1 MIIVIVL
8 HTSHSVPQPHHHH
21 AFDCCSIG
29 IFDNSAYDRQTSSL
43 ASLSPDIETK
53 DEAVAPKSPFFSRW
67 RKPLALLRPQRSIA
81 PSLRAW
87 RNIKK
92 PGRGTFSDFFF
103 RALFAPQAPS
113 RARDRVRAR
122 LWTFR
127 YETLPSFRHRAQA
140 RLYRAIL
147 RRQES
152 LRKIRRGAVLS
163 LLLGRRRLRGQ
174 SAGNIASGRRLPS
187 RATSQT
193 LEDADSGTMANSGST
208 ESGMRWGDSD
218 EPGREWG
225 ARRRKVYGYLKAAN
239 ELRQIYASQLSQRN
253 RQDSYDGESLDVPG
267 AFPDVDIARSGD
279 EEMVLFP
286 SYTRRRVRKK
296 RPEASGQS
304 QRKPGTDENIERPR
318 SPGDLE
324 FWKQEWEKYE
334 EDNASVDV
342 DVRGWIYTPQHGS
355 MSRKHRLL
363 IALARK
369 LSGIP
374 APSTSS
380 NGSPLSG
387 QLGLQQAVKE
397 DEEVAREAQSIIN
410 RAEREADPAWK
421 GGHFRGPDGRQ
432 GADGVSRVASQVST
446 SSLGKDELSV
456 ANARLMERLRP
467 FMANPLVGTPVTMFF
482 FNDKESQARTTAT
495 DGAGHFSFRAALGF
509 VPTHVR
515 VIASESLSATE
526 EVQIIEPKGVSLI
539 SDIDDTIK
547 HTAITSGAKEMFR
560 NTFVREL
567 EDLAIPGIKEWYT
580 KMANMG
586 VRMHYV
592 SNSPWQLYPLLKRYF
607 TLVGLPPGSFHLKQY
622 SGMLQGIF
630 EPTAERKRGALEKI
644 MADFPERKFILVG
657 DSGEADLEV
666 YTDLVLAN
674 PGRVLAVFIRDITT
688 LEKRGFFDQS
698 FDHNGVSRPNP
709 RTVPMKHD
717 SDAVDNRPPLPP
729 RRPVEQ
735 RSNSASANARTL
747 DNADLISLGESGNET
762 DQNPDSANRKPPVK
776 PTKPSA
782 LRTTSADSATQSKND
797 DEETSSTVQQK
808 EVIRRKPAPPLPS
821 KPRSLSIPRPGPSAE
836 RPPPLPARPK
846 PNPATDSPASSALPS
861 AKSEPYQPAESYMGA
876 VKNMV
881 STAYSSL
888 PSMTR
893 EHLNSR
899 SNTPNDS
906 GTESQPG
913 EERRTRSQR
922 PPPPVPPPRR
932 SNTAASTASSA
943 SAGPETLRGPT
954 SNANAASYD
963 RVLKLSSS
971 SSSLSARASSASSR
985 PVPSRTNTNISTTST
1000 TTTTNSNNDYDSG
1013 LTYHDPSDGL
1023 PQPPAPLP
1031 NKREELWRRRWER
1044 AQAVLD
1050 EHGVILASWRVG
1062 SDVEDIAVWL
1072 VEAAQKSK

>member
-1 MIIVIVL
+1 
-8 HTSHSVPQPHHHH
+8 
-21 AFDCCSIG
+21 
-29 IFDNSAYDRQTSSL
+29 
-43 ASLSPDIETK
+43 
-53 DEAVAPKSPFFSRW
+53 
-67 RKPLALLRPQRSIA
+67 
-81 PSLRAW
+81 
-87 RNIKK
+87 
-92 PGRGTFSDFFF
+92 
-103 RALFAPQAPS
+103 
-113 RARDRVRAR
+113 
-122 LWTFR
+122 
-127 YETLPSFRHRAQA
+127 
-140 RLYRAIL
+140 
-147 RRQES
+147 
-152 LRKIRRGAVLS
+152 
-163 LLLGRRRLRGQ
+163 
-174 SAGNIASGRRLPS
+174 
-187 RATSQT
+187 
-193 LEDADSGTMANSGST
+193 MAKSGST
-208 ESGMRWGDSD
+208 ESGMRWGSSD

-239 ELRQIYASQLSQRN
+239 ELRQIYASQWSQRN
-253 RQDSYDGESLDVPG
+253 RQDSYDGESFDVPG

-286 SYTRRRVRKK
+286 SYTRRHVRKK
-296 RPEASGQS
+296 RPGTSCQL
-304 QRKPGTDENIERPR
+304 QRKPGTNEDIERPR

-324 FWKQEWEKYE
+324 YWKQEWEKYE
-334 EDNASVDV
+334 DDNASVDV
-342 DVRGWIYTPQHGS
+342 DVRGWIYTPQHGP

-374 APSTSS
+374 APGTSS
-380 NGSPLSG
+380 NSSPLSG
-387 QLGLQQAVKE
+387 QLGPQQASSKRE
-397 DEEVAREAQSIIN
+397 DEDVAREAQSIIN
-410 RAEREADPAWK
+410 RAEQEADPAWK
-421 GGHFRGPDGRQ
+421 GGHFRGQDGQQ
-432 GADGVSRVASQVST
+432 GSDAVSRTDST

-482 FNDKESQARTTAT
+482 FNDKESLARTTTT
-495 DGAGHFSFRAALGF
+495 DDAGHFSFRASLEF

-567 EDLAIPGIKEWYT
+567 EDLTIPGIKEWYT

-607 TLVGLPPGSFHLKQY
+607 TLAGLPPGSFHLKQY

-688 LEKRGFFDQS
+688 PEKKGFFDQS
-698 FDHNGVSRPNP
+698 FDHNSVSRPSP
-709 RTVPMKHD
+709 RTAPVKND
-717 SDAVDNRPPLPP
+717 SDAVENRPALPP

-735 RSNSASANARTL
+735 QSNSTSADARTL
-747 DNADLISLGESGNET
+747 DNTDLISLMESGNET
-762 DQNPDSANRKPPVK
+762 DQNPDSANRKCPPVK
-776 PTKPSA
+776 PSKPTT
-782 LRTTSADSATQSKND
+782 LRTTSADPATQSKSN
-797 DEETSSTVQQK
+797 DEEGSSTVPQK
-808 EVIRRKPAPPLPS
+808 EIIRRKPAPPLPS
-821 KPRSLSIPRPGPSAE
+821 KPRSLSIPRPDPSAE

-846 PNPATDSPASSALPS
+846 PNPATDSPASSALQS
-861 AKSEPYQPAESYMGA
+861 AKNEPSQPAESYTGA
-876 VKNMV
+876 VKNMI
-881 STAYSSL
+881 STAYNSL
-888 PSMTR
+888 PSTAR
-893 EHLNSR
+893 EYLSSR

-943 SAGPETLRGPT
+943 SAGPETRRGPT
-954 SNANAASYD
+954 SNANAASHD
-963 RVLKLSSS
+963 RVLKPSSS
-971 SSSLSARASSASSR
+971 SSSLSARGSASASSR
-985 PVPSRTNTNISTTST
+985 PVPSRTNTNTSTTSA
-1000 TTTTNSNNDYDSG
+1000 TTTNNNNDYDSG
-1013 LTYHDPSDGL
+1013 LTYHDPSDGS
-1023 PQPPAPLP
+1023 PQPAAPLP

-1050 EHGVILASWRVG
+1050 EHGVILACWRVG

-1072 VEAAQKSK
+1072 VEEAQKRE